1 MREIWGLDR
10 RKKKNERERERERE
24 REKHI
29 DGWFYEYS
37 VRELKVLKT
46 GFKRSM

>member
-1 MREIWGLDR
+1 LGIGPEEEE
-10 RKKKNERERERERE
+10 ERERELEG
-24 REKHI
+24 EKQI